1 MESKEYMSSHSKKN
15 KTGLLPHYFKRIGI
29 VVMILAFVPAISFK
43 AMGLELTQA
52 QKALFKLMT
61 MNGFI
66 LGLLFMA
73 WAKDKVEDEMTIALR
88 LKSMGFAFLWAV
100 LFVVLKPLTDLL
112 FKSSSAEST
121 AQGLVVSM
129 LLVYFFLY
137 SLQKKGR

>member
-43 AMGLELTQA
+43 AMGLELMQA

-129 LLVYFFLY
+129 LLVYLFLY

>member
-43 AMGLELTQA
+43 AMGLELMQA

>member
-129 LLVYFFLY
+129 LLVYLFLY

>member
-52 QKALFKLMT
+52 QKTLFKLMT